1 MAIVQVATA
10 WAALSNG
17 DTFTYT
23 YSGKTLTYKV
33 WRATSNYVQV
43 GDGSKAALS
52 TSASGTVTIPSTVTY
67 GGTTYTVNRVGAR
80 AFDDCSNLTSITIPN
95 TVTSIMNY
103 AFDDC
108 SSLTSVTLSSNL
120 TSIGYG
126 AFGYCYALTTLT
138 LPSKVENIGNYAFR
152 YCKSLVKVT
161 ANMTAPPTFGTDAF
175 AGIGDCVL
183 IVPSGKRSA
192 YISAGWTEDVFTG
205 GINDGSVGSTF
216 KYTYGGVSA
225 LYYITSATNKTVSFG
240 SGSYSAIDTGTSGTV
255 TIPAS
260 VSSNGVTYKVTSVK
274 PYAFQNCTKVTKIS
288 VGTNVTSID
297 NHAFYNC
304 SAMGSI
310 SFAGNITKIGNYAF
324 YYCSSL
330 TSITLP
336 STLTSIDN
344 YAFSYCSKL
353 AAVYANMTTPFTFG
367 TSAFSGISSTCYL
380 KVPSGT
386 RDAYINKGWTTSIF
400 KGGVGS
406 GAVGETFTYTYSG
419 KTLTYK
425 ITQLASQNLY
435 VQVGD
440 GTNAAISTSAS
451 GSLTIPSTVT
461 YLGNTYTVN
470 KISSNAFSSCSSL
483 TSVTI
488 PSTVTSIGNYAFKYC
503 GGLTSVNIPSKV
515 TAIGDGVFY
524 QCSGLTAITIPNSV
538 TSIGNYAFHYC
549 SGLTSLT
556 IPSSVT
562 SIGNCA
568 FQYCSGLKSVTANM
582 TTPFTF
588 GTDAFKGIGST
599 CWLKVPS
606 GTKAAYID
614 KGWTKDVFKGGV
626 YDGSKGETFTFTYNG
641 KTLTYLIIDAT
652 SKNVQVGDG
661 IVHSSTTSSVAIPV
675 SVTHPVMGTNYTVT
689 RIGARAFSEWKDL
702 TSVTIPS
709 SVTSIE
715 DWAFCECR
723 SLTSITIPSSV
734 TSIGIWAFND
744 CISLT
749 SVTIPNGVTR
759 IGDDTFSG
767 CRALTSV
774 TIPSSVTRI
783 GDRAFDGC
791 IGLTSLTIPSSV
803 THIGDQAFHY
813 CIGLTSLTI
822 PSSVTHIGQ
831 SAFWACSGL
840 TSVTANMTTPFTFGS
855 GAFSDIG
862 STCWLKVPSGTK
874 SAYIDKGWTKDV
886 FKGGVWDGRET
897 TFTYTYNDKTLTYM
911 ITDAKNKVV
920 QVGDGVAAAISL
932 STTGT
937 VSIPSSVTHP
947 VFGTSYAVTGIGENA
962 FNYRQ
967 DLTSVNIP
975 NSVTTIGHYA
985 FWYCTGLTSVN
996 IPSRVTSIGGY
1007 AFYGCNGLTSLTFP
1021 SSLTSIEYMAFA
1033 FCNGLQSVT
1042 ANMTKPFAF
1051 SEDAFEGIGETCKLY
1066 VPTGT
1071 KAVYIANGWTT
1082 DVFKG
1087 GIYDGGVGETFT
1099 YTYNDKTLTYK
1110 ITDATNK
1117 YVQVGDGTNAAIS
1130 TLASGTVSIPSSVT
1144 YLGQTYRVKK
1154 IGDYAFFACGD
1165 LTSVS
1170 IPNGVTSIGDYVFHQ
1185 CWNLTSVSIPN
1196 SVTSIGNYAFYICNV
1211 TSVTIPNSV
1220 TSIGNGV
1227 FSGCGNMTSI
1237 TISNSVNS
1245 IGEEAFYKCSGLTSV
1260 TIPSSVTSIGEK
1272 AFMGCYGL
1280 TSINIP
1286 SSVTSIG
1293 KSAFENC
1300 SGLTSVS
1307 IPNSVNSIGESA
1319 FSGCRGLT
1327 SVSIP
1332 NSVTSI
1338 GEYAF
1343 MGCRGLTSVTAHMTS
1358 PFTFGA
1364 YAFFDIGETCKLYVP
1379 EGTKA
1384 AYIAEGWTKNVFKG
1398 GIYDGTEQKGD
1409 VNGDGGVDISD
1420 VTSLVNIILGKGGD
1434 SSFADV
1440 NGEGH
1445 VDISDVTSL
1454 VNIILGK

>member
-1 MAIVQVATA
+1 MKKLFLLAMMTMVQVATA

-103 AFDDC
+103 AFEDC
-108 SSLTSVTLSSNL
+108 TSLTSVTLSSNQ

-138 LPSKVENIGNYAFR
+138 LPSTVENIGNYAFR

-175 AGIGDCVL
+175 VGIGDCSL

-216 KYTYGGVSA
+216 KYTYGSVSA

-336 STLTSIDN
+336 STLTSIGS

-386 RDAYINKGWTTSIF
+386 RDAYINKGWTTSVF
-400 KGGVGS
+400 KGGVGT

-524 QCSGLTAITIPNSV
+524 QCTGLTAITIPSSV

-562 SIGNCA
+562 NIEYMA
-568 FQYCSGLKSVTANM
+568 FNLCDGLQSVTANM

-588 GTDAFKGIGST
+588 GEEAFTGIGST

-606 GTKAAYID
+606 GKKAAYIAA
-614 KGWTKDVFKGGV
+614 GWTENIFKGGV
-626 YDGSKGETFTFTYNG
+626 YDGS
-641 KTLTYLIIDAT
+641 
-652 SKNVQVGDG
+652 VGD
-661 IVHSSTTSSVAIPV
+661 
-675 SVTHPVMGTNYTVT
+675 
-689 RIGARAFSEWKDL
+689 
-702 TSVTIPS
+702 
-709 SVTSIE
+709 
-715 DWAFCECR
+715 
-723 SLTSITIPSSV
+723 
-734 TSIGIWAFND
+734 
-744 CISLT
+744 
-749 SVTIPNGVTR
+749 
-759 IGDDTFSG
+759 
-767 CRALTSV
+767 
-774 TIPSSVTRI
+774 
-783 GDRAFDGC
+783 
-791 IGLTSLTIPSSV
+791 
-803 THIGDQAFHY
+803 
-813 CIGLTSLTI
+813 
-822 PSSVTHIGQ
+822 
-831 SAFWACSGL
+831 
-840 TSVTANMTTPFTFGS
+840 
-855 GAFSDIG
+855 
-862 STCWLKVPSGTK
+862 
-874 SAYIDKGWTKDV
+874 
-886 FKGGVWDGRET
+886 
-897 TFTYTYNDKTLTYM
+897 
-911 ITDAKNKVV
+911 
-920 QVGDGVAAAISL
+920 
-932 STTGT
+932 
-937 VSIPSSVTHP
+937 
-947 VFGTSYAVTGIGENA
+947 
-962 FNYRQ
+962 
-967 DLTSVNIP
+967 
-975 NSVTTIGHYA
+975 
-985 FWYCTGLTSVN
+985 
-996 IPSRVTSIGGY
+996 
-1007 AFYGCNGLTSLTFP
+1007 
-1021 SSLTSIEYMAFA
+1021 
-1033 FCNGLQSVT
+1033 
-1042 ANMTKPFAF
+1042 
-1051 SEDAFEGIGETCKLY
+1051 
-1066 VPTGT
+1066 
-1071 KAVYIANGWTT
+1071 
-1082 DVFKG
+1082 
-1087 GIYDGGVGETFT
+1087 TFT

-1110 ITDATNK
+1110 ITDATNR

-1130 TLASGTVSIPSSVT
+1130 TSASDAVGISIPNSVTHPAFGTSYTVKRVGANAFNGCNGLTAIDIPNTVVRIEDYAFKGCSGLVAVNNPSHDSGYGVYAIYIPSNVNYIGNYAFSGCSKLTSITIPSSVT
-1144 YLGQTYRVKK
+1144 SIGSQAFYGCSGLTAVTANMTTPFTFGTDAFSGIGSTCWLKVPSGTKSAYLRLGWTEDVFKGGVYDGSKGETFTYTYNNWKLTYSITDATNRYVQVGTGRNAVISTSANGTMSIPNSVTHPAFGTSYTVKT
-1154 IGDYAFFACGD
+1154 IGNYAFYACGD
-1165 LTSVS
+1165 LKSV
-1170 IPNGVTSIGDYVFHQ
+1170 N
-1185 CWNLTSVSIPN
+1185 IPN
-1196 SVTSIGNYAFYICNV
+1196 SVTSIGDYAFHQCWNL

-1220 TSIGNGV
+1220 TSIGSYA
-1227 FSGCGNMTSI
+1227 FSICSLTSVNI
-1237 TISNSVNS
+1237 PNSVTS
-1245 IGEEAFYKCSGLTSV
+1245 IGEGAFFNSSGLQSVSIPNSVTSIEEETFKGCSGLTSV
-1260 TIPSSVTSIGEK
+1260 TIPSSVTSIGE
-1272 AFMGCYGL
+1272 
-1280 TSINIP
+1280 
-1286 SSVTSIG
+1286 
-1293 KSAFENC
+1293 
-1300 SGLTSVS
+1300 
-1307 IPNSVNSIGESA
+1307 SA
-1319 FSGCRGLT
+1319 FSGCR
-1327 SVSIP
+1327 S
-1332 NSVTSI
+1332 
-1338 GEYAF
+1338 
-1343 MGCRGLTSVTAHMTS
+1343 LTSVTANMTS

-1364 YAFFDIGETCKLYVP
+1364 YAFYNIGETCKLYVP
-1379 EGTKA
+1379 TGKKA
-1384 AYIAEGWTKNVFKG
+1384 AYIAAGWTEEVFKG
-1398 GIYDGTEQKGD
+1398 GVFEIGSAAVTGD
-1409 VNGDGGVDISD
+1409 VDGSGTPDISD
-1420 VTSLVNIILGKGGD
+1420 VTLLVNMILGKADKNSAADVNKDGDVNISDVTTLVNIILGK
-1434 SSFADV
+1434 
-1440 NGEGH
+1440 N
-1445 VDISDVTSL
+1445 
-1454 VNIILGK
+1454 